1 MGKFFISGL
10 ILILFSI
17 SLCVRAKVTMPLQ
30 SSKTFGEFNTGVI
43 SSVHVNEQG
52 VWLGSENGFF
62 GKIGHE
68 LIKIDKSNSIL
79 ESSYISNVIQY
90 SEELV
95 AFVAYG
101 DGVYLYNPFSKF
113 LKKMEIDDKIVSS
126 DIWNLSVSERIIII
140 QLSSSVFVYDRS
152 TPENSY
158 FLSNFTNQDNS
169 NIANVLYTE
178 EKNTI
183 WWLDQKKG
191 LYSLDH
197 NSKDVTSYMPKP
209 LLDKVEEFTSFIL
222 VEDIAYIASD
232 KGVHILNIHSGDYK
246 HITEREKVKNSASDI
261 YPARKVFLT
270 PDNEILVAAERLYK
284 VDTEKG
290 KLVAPPIFSPVFS
303 SGIIEIVLD
312 LKFDTHGNMY
322 GSDSQR
328 GLFTL
333 ASNSDATSFININR
347 SLDKSVVFDVHFLNE
362 DFFLY
367 TSPSQVSFHSIS
379 ENKTIDIQVDSN
391 GTLFF
396 LESTP
401 GEVKLV
407 DENSKVFVIDT
418 NNNTVLKSYPLL
430 KFGSDNVRI
439 IDTSIST
446 EGSYVTLVTSQGRY
460 ILYFNNNYYAKL
472 AISSKAGA
480 LSRYAKSGTFLGDY
494 GNGVFSIRYGNS
506 RFKVTKKANSFVW
519 GSACIYEDSASRLW
533 LCESGEGLK
542 YVDAKGKQNEVS
554 FFKSAYIR
562 GISEIREGKFIV
574 ATNEGL
580 YFLDINAK
588 YTVELG
594 NNFGISDVDFEYDS
608 VHSSKGHT
616 IVIGDNFSY
625 LLNHDKLL
633 TNVKKWQAQRHIVH
647 ILGIQ
652 SFSSVSEKFENIP
665 ISKNSPQLAS
675 VEIAHGHVMTEVN
688 LAISNLIDYPYL
700 RIEYRMTELSTT
712 WRVLESSSSNLI
724 FSSLA
729 HGNYLFETR
738 VKSDAS
744 SQPVTSLKIKV
755 LPPWWLSPAAYAFYT
770 LVVGVLAG
778 YLIIWAYRQY
788 SKQGQALKG
797 QVKEK
802 QTALEST
809 NVYIRAMLERKQQLF
824 VNVSHEL
831 QTPLTLI
838 TGPIQQIIANPDDAD
853 NSRRL
858 QTINTNAQRL
868 HALVN
873 QILEIERLETLKDRP
888 RQAYQ
893 LASFLPSFLANLAS
907 LAELHEQSLVSRI
920 RAKGT
925 INLVSDSLEK
935 ILFNLVSNA
944 VKYSPPGAAI
954 EVDIRCRDLQ
964 LVIVVTDSGPGMT
977 EQEAALI
984 FERFSRLP
992 DAETTHGWGIGLA
1005 LVKELVNAN
1014 TGWIGIDT
1022 APGKGARFSVY
1033 LPLLVLD
1040 EKAGLPVTPPD
1051 PIDTPPSVLQQANDT
1066 QQPVVLV
1073 VDDNE
1078 PLRDYLTDIL
1088 TTEYCCLEAGD
1099 AKSAL
1104 DLMHTIQPALVICDY
1119 RMPETSGVELR
1130 RQMLQSPTLG
1140 AIPFILMAA
1149 VNDDVPPTLSRDANI
1164 DMLVAKPLNIT
1175 QLQHALS
1182 SLLSLQQRYQS
1193 HPATPVLPSAPFSV
1207 PNFANAREQAFYTR
1221 FLTLLADHFQ
1231 DEDFGRAL
1239 ASSKMAISERQLSR
1253 KLNTLFGLN
1262 FTDVLRTYRLHQAK
1276 TMLQQ
1281 GRQVTQVAYDVGF
1294 GTPSYFSSCFKAEI
1308 NETPRQYQE
1317 RHQQVYAGSV

>member
-1 MGKFFISGL
+1 MYKISNCVL
-10 ILILFSI
+10 ILIASILLLKNTFLHASPLSFS
-17 SLCVRAKVTMPLQ
+17 KVFDGQ
-30 SSKTFGEFNTGVI
+30 ATGVI
-43 SSVHVNEQG
+43 WAVEVDDTG
-52 VWLGSENGFF
+52 IWLGTENGLF
-62 GKIGHE
+62 GLVGNKTIVINNKNGFQKHSLVSDLE
-68 LIKIDKSNSIL
+68 AITDSEYWLTVAGDGLYTFNVYTRKVEKLNLGITDEFNVWSISADQHFVVVNTVRDLHVFDKSTYQKIFSL
-79 ESSYISNVIQY
+79 SD
-90 SEELV
+90 LV
-95 AFVAYG
+95 P
-101 DGVYLYNPFSKF
+101 DGLNHITDVRVDDDEVWWIDENEG
-113 LKKMEIDDKIVSS
+113 LKKV
-126 DIWNLSVSERIIII
+126 SVSER
-140 QLSSSVFVYDRS
+140 QTSVYSTANNFSELSRITSFLVD
-152 TPENSY
+152 ENTVIVAGDSA
-158 FLSNFTNQDNS
+158 
-169 NIANVLYTE
+169 I
-178 EKNTI
+178 
-183 WWLDQKKG
+183 
-191 LYSLDH
+191 YSLSRSEDLA
-197 NSKDVTSYMPKP
+197 SLILKRKSTSQMPLRPIYELKR
-209 LLDKVEEFTSFIL
+209 D
-222 VEDIAYIASD
+222 
-232 KGVHILNIHSGDYK
+232 
-246 HITEREKVKNSASDI
+246 REGK
-261 YPARKVFLT
+261 LW
-270 PDNEILVAAERLYK
+270 VAAERLFVLDEATQELTVPKALY
-284 VDTEKG
+284 
-290 KLVAPPIFSPVFS
+290 PVMGS
-303 SGIIEIVLD
+303 AAVEIVLD
-312 LKFDTHGNMY
+312 MDFDSKGNLY
-322 GSDSQR
+322 GADTQR
-328 GLFTL
+328 GLFYL
-333 ASNSDATSFININR
+333 PAKANGISIVGSVPEQMQRNYSDTYFMSPNNIALGSIGRLTIHNVNTKRTRHIPLPSESFSFILKADDAIAYIIDEKGTFFKVDNHSGII
-347 SLDKSVVFDVHFLNE
+347 LDSKNLMRGIDGFFSVVDVVNLPGGKAGI
-362 DFFLY
+362 LVT
-367 TSPSQVSFHSIS
+367 TSYGR
-379 ENKTIDIQVDSN
+379 ELL
-391 GTLFF
+391 LFKD
-396 LESTP
+396 
-401 GEVKLV
+401 G
-407 DENSKVFVIDT
+407 
-418 NNNTVLKSYPLL
+418 
-430 KFGSDNVRI
+430 
-439 IDTSIST
+439 
-446 EGSYVTLVTSQGRY
+446 LVTSVLKGEVER
-460 ILYFNNNYYAKL
+460 LGV
-472 AISSKAGA
+472 STDGA
-480 LSRYAKSGTFLGDY
+480 LLAAVVN
-494 GNGVFSIRYGNS
+494 NGVFKSSGKRNNYSVSKIS
-506 RFKVTKKANSFVW
+506 EANFSGASCV
-519 GSACIYEDSASRLW
+519 YEDDSATLW
-533 LCESGEGLK
+533 ICSPGDGLITQRQGALPE
-542 YVDAKGKQNEVS
+542 DVS
-554 FFKSAYIR
+554 YFPFDYIR
-562 GISEIREGKFIV
+562 GIRQFSNDIFIV
-574 ATNEGL
+574 ATNSGL
-580 YFLDINAK
+580 FSLDVKNQSYIRIH
-588 YTVELG
+588 
-594 NNFGISDVDFEYDS
+594 NNFGITDIDFEYDAIFDS
-608 VHSSKGHT
+608 ELYA
-616 IVIGDNFSY
+616 VIRGDKFTYVVN
-625 LLNHDKLL
+625 KL
-633 TNVKKWQAQRHIVH
+633 
-647 ILGIQ
+647 
-652 SFSSVSEKFENIP
+652 SFLSNI
-665 ISKNSPQLAS
+665 NSFKQE
-675 VEIAHGHVMTEVN
+675 VNHVMIIGLKAYDDNQGRYQSINHRLSQTGGNNEIFLNASESFVAMN
-688 LAISNLIDYPYL
+688 LAIPNYIEHEHLSF
-700 RIEYRMTELSTT
+700 EYRLRGLSEQWSTNK
-712 WRVLESSSSNLI
+712 SSSSNLI